1 MFKSVLMLEE
11 AKDEMEESEEIEFV
25 DDDTESNTYTVP
37 VKGTK
42 ITYKKPN

>member
-1 MFKSVLMLEE
+1 MLEE